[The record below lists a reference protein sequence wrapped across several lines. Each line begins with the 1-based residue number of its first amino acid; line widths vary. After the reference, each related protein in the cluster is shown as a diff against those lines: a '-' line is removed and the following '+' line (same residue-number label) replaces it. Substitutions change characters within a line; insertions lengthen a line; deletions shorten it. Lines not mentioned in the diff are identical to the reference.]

1 MRAKTLLFSSI
12 FSFISHL
19 FIILCTVCLSTFF
32 FNNSLLK
39 PLPFFY
45 VFFSFCLIGS
55 LYFQP
60 SYSDIFELL
69 STLSCT
75 DSTYCR
81 CSASFYLAV
90 GEGNPAHPG
99 IKPCPPP
106 HSTASPL
113 LRNGAT
119 TGGFFCFHFCA
130 QLFASFILTFLLQI
144 KAVDT
149 ISIKMR
155 I

>member
-55 LYFQP
+55 LYFYP

-106 HSTASPL
+106 PPLHSLSP
-113 LRNGAT
+113 AEEWCDDWWI
-119 TGGFFCFHFCA
+119 F
-130 QLFASFILTFLLQI
+130 LF
-144 KAVDT
+144 
-149 ISIKMR
+149 
-155 I
+155 